1 MSFLPKRTLITTNS
15 GTENPGSSTL
25 SCSQNLKAN
34 IKFVN
39 TPTKAR
45 YVFALRLSPSLCGW
59 GTPSTWVLVGLL
71 FPWEADWYQQTLA
84 IIGVQPW
91 RTTTATS
98 SNKTETELNCFQQRG
113 RDELCWDP
121 LGRYRRPIRW
131 LWTSQTFWWWTKGW
145 GGMQLVIVSDGQ
157 IRRQKM
163 RPRRNTNKYALSSS
177 LTKASSKELSDKFV
191 QRQTLSQIDWRDA
204 ISWCHSLHTSHLS
217 FECGCACFFT
227 QRQQGSE
234 QAAR

>member
-15 GTENPGSSTL
+15 GTESNPGSSTL
-25 SCSQNLKAN
+25 SCSQNLKAS

-45 YVFALRLSPSLCGW
+45 YVFALRVSPSLCGW

-71 FPWEADWYQQTLA
+71 FPREADWYQQTLA

-91 RTTTATS
+91 RTTTPTS
-98 SNKTETELNCFQQRG
+98 SNKTEIELNCFQQRG

-121 LGRYRRPIRW
+121 LGRYTRPIRW

-145 GGMQLVIVSDGQ
+145 GGMQVSDRKRWSDQ
-157 IRRQKM
+157 ETEDETLK
-163 RPRRNTNKYALSSS
+163 KY
-177 LTKASSKELSDKFV
+177 
-191 QRQTLSQIDWRDA
+191 Q
-204 ISWCHSLHTSHLS
+204 
-217 FECGCACFFT
+217 
-227 QRQQGSE
+227 
-234 QAAR
+234 